1 MKWSRRP
8 AHGVGFIAPKLSSQR
23 VKRGLGLAF
32 AVLLLPG
39 CGSDSDQVET
49 RDETPLQQRVFE
61 SSRIPFTF
69 DYPKDLVAEKRPNE
83 QVLARVGIEGG
94 PRLNAIK
101 VRRTARRPL
110 KPQRYLGDFQR
121 DFARTVGTVE
131 KRQEQIG
138 DLDVGVLEFD
148 DSIDRGGE
156 KVEFHSSSHFFTG
169 AGQTWQVECIADD
182 EHSAEIDQACR
193 TALESIDFKR

>member
-1 MKWSRRP
+1 
-8 AHGVGFIAPKLSSQR
+8 
-23 VKRGLGLAF
+23 VKKGLWLAF
-32 AVLLLPG
+32 AAVLLSG
-39 CGSDSDQVET
+39 CGSDNDPVET
-49 RDETPLQQRVFE
+49 RDEAPSQHRVFE

-69 DYPKDLVAEKRPNE
+69 EYPRGLVAEKRPRE
-83 QVLARVGIEGG
+83 QVLARVGVERGS
-94 PRLNAIK
+94 RLNAIK
-101 VRRTARRPL
+101 IRRTAHREL
-110 KPQRYLGDFQR
+110 KPERYLGDFQR
-121 DFARTVGTVE
+121 DFAQTVGTVE

-156 KVEFHSSSHFFTG
+156 KAEFHSSSHFFAG
-169 AGQTWQVECIADD
+169 AGRTWQVECIADD